1 LLFDKGF
8 VVVLPFSVFARAGR
22 PYFYVAFKNENT
34 GRYLPAIS
42 TKKEIKEDAILQA
55 WVWYREGIP
64 HKDGALDIKTRAL
77 RDTIRHAAVSMQ
89 DAEFIIGELRRRG
102 LVKSCVF
109 AGSPDSVPFH
119 EYLEE
124 FWDWDRSPY
133 IQEKLRR
140 EHSIH
145 RNYVKQMLRTVRRFW
160 LPFFPAALLGE
171 LLPRD
176 IDRFVEYLA
185 SLPLGNARK
194 NDIIKAGAVPLRWAY
209 RKEKTGQ
216 DVTRGIVVF
225 SMRPR
230 ERKILSLETASAL
243 FKLDWKDERAR
254 VANMTAMV
262 TGLRAG
268 ELQGLRVGDLGEGCL
283 LVRHSWNRVDKLKST
298 KNNEARIVELPFP
311 SVLQA
316 LRHVASLNPHGAG
329 PDSFVFWAERSADKP
344 VEQIRFVSGLQ
355 DALRLVGVDWA
366 VAKTYSFHAWRHF
379 FTSYM
384 RDKIED
390 KLLQSQTGHKTFAML
405 ERYSAHQR
413 SGDRDK
419 IRGAQLNVFSAL
431 LPKD

>member
-1 LLFDKGF
+1 M
-8 VVVLPFSVFARAGR
+8 VLPFSVFSRAGR
-22 PYFYVAFKNENT
+22 PYFYVAFKNEKT
-34 GRYLPAIS
+34 GGYLPAIS
-42 TKKEIKEDAILQA
+42 TKKEIKEDAVRQA

-64 HKDGALDIKTRAL
+64 GKDGALDLKARAL
-77 RDTIRHAAVSMQ
+77 RDTIRHAAVSMA

-109 AGSPDSVPFH
+109 AGSPDSVPLH

-124 FWDWDRSPY
+124 FWNWDRSPY

-145 RNYVKQMLRTVRRFW
+145 RNYTQQMLRTVRQFW
-160 LPFFPAALLGE
+160 LPFFPSVLLGE

-185 SLPLGNARK
+185 SLPLSNARK

-216 DVTRGIVVF
+216 DITRGIVPF
-225 SMRPR
+225 SVKPGKRN
-230 ERKILSLETASAL
+230 ILPLETASAI
-243 FKLDWKDERAR
+243 FKLAWNDERAR

-268 ELQGLRVGDLGEGCL
+268 ELQGLRMGDLGEDCL
-283 LVRHSWNRVDKLKST
+283 YVRHSWNHVDKLKTT
-298 KNNEARIVELPFP
+298 KNNEGRVVELPFP

-316 LRHVASLNPHGAG
+316 LRNIAALNPHRTG
-329 PDSFVFWAERSADKP
+329 PDAFVFWAGRSADKP
-344 VEQIRFVSGLQ
+344 MEQVRFVSGLR
-355 DALRLVGVDWA
+355 DALRLAGLDGT
-366 VAKTYSFHAWRHF
+366 VAKTYTFHAWRHF
-379 FTSYM
+379 FTAYM
-384 RDKIED
+384 RNKIED
-390 KLLQSQTGHKTFAML
+390 KLLQSQTGHKTFSML

-419 IRGAQLNVFSAL
+419 IREAQLGVFSSL
-431 LPKD
+431 LPG